1 MTTHISTLTPAAA
14 APDSQFFSF
23 GRLTL
28 LFQKKL
34 AENWRTL
41 LLSCAG
47 LLAFLA
53 VFGIIFANE
62 SYYEGIQQEYYS
74 SHSAKTFTTFIV
86 MVFFIAGAYVA
97 SISFGSMA
105 GGAPTLATLMA
116 PASQFEKY
124 LMRWL
129 VAVPLFILLFF
140 FFAFIADW
148 IRVCY
153 AELRFEM
160 DVRPIPWFKL
170 AFRPDDA
177 GYFDGASDFVMMMF
191 VCMQSFFFLG
201 AIVWP
206 KRSMVKT
213 FVTVAAV
220 SFIYF
225 WVIFLIVTTFEPSG
239 ACYYAGPS
247 VDRDFDDPRIITGL
261 ADILLAIVALF
272 NYWLTYR
279 RFREAEIINR
289 W

>member
-1 MTTHISTLTPAAA
+1 MTTPISNLTAAAA

-62 SYYEGIQQEYYS
+62 SYDEGLQPEFYS
-74 SHSAKTFTTFIV
+74 SHCAKLFTTFII

-105 GGAPTLATLMA
+105 GGAPTLGTLMA

-153 AELRFEM
+153 AELRFEI
-160 DVRPIPWFKL
+160 DVRPIPWLKL

-225 WVIFLIVTTFEPSG
+225 WVMFWIVETFKPDSP
-239 ACYYAGPS
+239 CYYAVPAI
-247 VDRDFDDPRIITGL
+247 REELDDPRIITGL